1 MKNKEY
7 KYIFSQRLAG
17 YLMLQGF
24 RILRINHNLNDDYR
38 NVFVFHNSKEI
49 TQAMIDYKR
58 TYHNKE

>member
-24 RILRINHNLNDDYR
+24 RILRINHNLNDDYK
-38 NVFVFHNSKEI
+38 NVFVFNNSPEI
-49 TQAMIDYKR
+49 TQAMIDYKQ
-58 TYHNKE
+58 TYNNKE